1 MRARGLLASVAVLV
15 LAASGC
21 GADSQERRQTNG
33 PDGKARLD
41 NAPLEELRD
50 VLPTKTD
57 FPDGWKVQ
65 AQSTPLAALPGFS
78 GTNTQIS
85 SVTPSQCLDFVAS
98 FVSAPGSSI
107 PGEFIASVAA
117 QTPGADAGIITVIA
131 ARKTRNWGNPAKI
144 RDNLRDCAAVTADL
158 AFGGKAAN
166 ATFTSTPIDASA
178 IKGDVAGRSTVI
190 RAGDE
195 TASISVVSA
204 QTRGVLIVA
213 INQIRSGSDGDQSAL
228 LVKLIGQTMG
238 KIDAL

>member
-1 MRARGLLASVAVLV
+1 MRARGLLVAAAALA

-21 GADSQERRQTNG
+21 GTDSPARRPADS
-33 PDGKARLD
+33 PDDKTSLGDAQLD
-41 NAPLEELRD
+41 GLRAAM
-50 VLPTKTD
+50 PTKTD

-65 AQSTPLAALPGFS
+65 TQSTPLAVLPGFS

-107 PGEFIASVAA
+107 PGEFIASVSA
-117 QTPGADAGIITVIA
+117 QTPGAGTRTVTVIA
-131 ARKTRNWGNPAKI
+131 VRKARNWENPAKI

-158 AFGGKAAN
+158 AFSGTAST

-178 IKGDVAGRSTVI
+178 IKGDAAGRTTLI
-190 RAGDE
+190 RAGGE

-204 QTRGVLIVA
+204 QTREVLIVA
-213 INQIRSGSDGDQSAL
+213 TDQIGSDPDDDPKAL
-228 LVKLIGQTMG
+228 LVKLINQTVS